1 MGLLGRNTRM
11 SNAELSGKA
20 KALKGAM
27 PIRTEGRQ
35 EYGQGQSVGG
45 GIILP
50 RVRVNQNG

>member
-1 MGLLGRNTRM
+1 M

-27 PIRTEGRQ
+27 PIRTEGGQ
-35 EYGQGQSVGG
+35 EYRQGQSVGG